1 MMTSVEQ
8 TLVPD
13 VLAATEGNVV
23 AFERLVNRCRQT
35 VSGIALAILRD
46 LDASEEVAQDV
57 FIYVWQQ
64 LGTLKEPA
72 SFLPWVRQI
81 TRYRAYNYLRDNRV
95 SSTVRGEEA
104 ELLLES
110 FADPDACLTQNF
122 ERSEQSI
129 ILSEFI
135 DALPDDSREIVLL
148 YYREEQSSQQVAD
161 LLGLSEANVRKKLQ
175 RVREALKAE
184 LLAKYGNLLL
194 STAPGLGLTALIM
207 ANLTFAPPA
216 AAAVASAA
224 ASNSSGSSKLAIMFG
239 GAMIGAG
246 LAALAAYWG
255 MRHSLNAADSE
266 QERIL
271 LRRLRM
277 QSIGFILM
285 MGVLLTLAYEMT
297 SGSLGPLLA
306 MTVLVAGVVVS
317 SLRLYQIIGP
327 RLMRQRM
334 NDPAEAKRQRM
345 QFWGCVFGSAVGI
358 IAGYVGMIIG
368 LMNTGRW

>member
-1 MMTSVEQ
+1 MTNVEH

-13 VLAATEGNVV
+13 VLAATEGNVQ
-23 AFERLVNRCRQT
+23 AFERLVNRCQQT

-46 LDASEEVAQDV
+46 LDASEEVAQEV

-64 LGTLKEPA
+64 LNTLKEPA

-110 FADPDACLTQNF
+110 FADPDACLMDNF
-122 ERSEQSI
+122 ERTEQSL
-129 ILSEFI
+129 ILSDFI

-175 RVREALKAE
+175 RVREALKSE

-194 STAPGLGLTALIM
+194 TTAPGVGFTTLIM

-216 AAAVASAA
+216 AAAVTSVSASQ
-224 ASNSSGSSKLAIMFG
+224 SSGSTKLGMMFG
-239 GAMIGAG
+239 GALLGAG
-246 LAALAAYWG
+246 MAAVAAYFG
-255 MRHSLNAADSE
+255 MRYSLNAADSE
-266 QERIL
+266 QEKVL
-271 LRRLRM
+271 LKRLRA
-277 QSIGFILM
+277 QTIGFILL

-297 SGSLGPLLA
+297 RGSLAPLLA
-306 MTVLVAGVVVS
+306 MTLLLAGVGLS
-317 SLRLYQIIGP
+317 SWRLYQIIGP
-327 RLMRQRM
+327 RLARQRM
-334 NDPAEAKRQRM
+334 NDPVEQRRQR
-345 QFWGCVFGSAVGI
+345 QQLWGCVLGIFTAV
-358 IAGYVGMIIG
+358 IAGYAGMING
-368 LMNTGRW
+368 LMNAGRW

>member
-1 MMTSVEQ
+1 MMTNIEQ

-13 VLAATEGNVV
+13 VLAATQGSVV

-64 LGTLKEPA
+64 LSTLKEPA

-216 AAAVASAA
+216 AAAVASVA
-224 ASNSSGSSKLAIMFG
+224 ASKSSGTGKLAILFG

-246 LAALAAYWG
+246 VAALATYWG
-255 MRHSLNAADSE
+255 MRHSLHAADSE
-266 QERIL
+266 QERVL

-277 QSIGFILM
+277 QSIGFILV
-285 MGVLLTLAYEMT
+285 MGVVLTLAYEMT
-297 SGSLGPLLA
+297 SGSLAPLLA
-306 MTVLVAGVVVS
+306 MTVMVFGLALS
-317 SLRLYQIIGP
+317 SVRLYQIISP
-327 RLMRQRM
+327 RLARQRM
-334 NDPAEAKRQRM
+334 NDAEERRRQRL
-345 QFWGCVFGSAVGI
+345 QLWGCVLGSMVGVI
-358 IAGYVGMIIG
+358 SGYVGMVVG
-368 LMNTGRW
+368 LINAGRW

>member
-1 MMTSVEQ
+1 MTNVEQ

-13 VLAATEGNVV
+13 VLAATQGNVL

-35 VSGIALAILRD
+35 VAGIALAILRD
-46 LDASEEVAQDV
+46 LDASEEVAQEV

-64 LGTLKEPA
+64 LNTLKEPA

-110 FADPDACLTQNF
+110 FADPDACLTHNF
-122 ERSEQSI
+122 ERTEQSL
-129 ILSEFI
+129 ILSDFI
-135 DALPDDSREIVLL
+135 DALPDESREIVLL

-175 RVREALKAE
+175 RVRESLKSE

-194 STAPGLGLTALIM
+194 TTAPGLGFSTLIM
-207 ANLTFAPPA
+207 ANVTFAPPA
-216 AAAVASAA
+216 AAAVTSASQ
-224 ASNSSGSSKLAIMFG
+224 SSGSSKLAMMFG
-239 GAMIGAG
+239 GAMLGAG
-246 LAALAAYWG
+246 MAAIAAYFG
-255 MRHSLNAADSE
+255 MRYSLNAADSE
-266 QERIL
+266 QERVL
-271 LRRLRM
+271 LKRLRLQTM
-277 QSIGFILM
+277 GFILL

-297 SGSLGPLLA
+297 RGSLAPLLT
-306 MTVLVAGVVVS
+306 MTLLLVGVGLS

-327 RLMRQRM
+327 RLARQRM
-334 NDPAEAKRQRM
+334 NDQAEQRRQR
-345 QFWGCVFGSAVGI
+345 QQLWGCVLASAASV
-358 IAGYVGMIIG
+358 IAGYAGMIIG
-368 LMNTGRW
+368 LMNAGRW

>member
-1 MMTSVEQ
+1 MITSVEQ
-8 TLVPD
+8 TLVAD
-13 VLAATEGNVV
+13 VLAATEGNIA

-64 LGTLKEPA
+64 LNTLKEPA
-72 SFLPWVRQI
+72 SFLPWIRQI

-104 ELLLES
+104 ELLLGS

-122 ERSEQSI
+122 ERSEQSL

-135 DALPDDSREIVLL
+135 DELPDDSREIVLL

-175 RVREALKAE
+175 RVREGLKAE

-216 AAAVASAA
+216 AAAVASIA
-224 ASNSSGSSKLAIMFG
+224 ASKTSGTSKLAILFG

-246 LAALAAYWG
+246 IAVIATYFG
-255 MRHSLNAADSE
+255 MRQSLNAADSE
-266 QERIL
+266 QERVL
-271 LRRLRM
+271 LRRLRL
-277 QSIGFILM
+277 QSIVFILL
-285 MGVLLTLAYEMT
+285 MGGVLTLAYELT
-297 SGSLGPLLA
+297 SGSMAPLLA
-306 MTVLVAGVVVS
+306 MTLMVGGIIAS
-317 SLRLYQIIGP
+317 SLRLYQIIKP
-327 RLMRQRM
+327 RLLRQGMNDAVERRRQRI
-334 NDPAEAKRQRM
+334 QL
-345 QFWGCVFGSAVGI
+345 WGCVFGSLVGI
-358 IAGYVGMIIG
+358 VSGYAGMIIG
-368 LMNTGRW
+368 LINAGRW

>member
-1 MMTSVEQ
+1 MITSVEQ

-13 VLAATEGNVV
+13 VLAATEGNIA

-64 LGTLKEPA
+64 LNTLKEPA
-72 SFLPWVRQI
+72 SFLPWIRQI

-95 SSTVRGEEA
+95 SSTLRGEEA

-122 ERSEQSI
+122 ERSEQSL

-135 DALPDDSREIVLL
+135 DELPDDSREIVLL

-175 RVREALKAE
+175 RVREGLKAE

-216 AAAVASAA
+216 AAAVASVA
-224 ASNSSGSSKLAIMFG
+224 ASKTSGTSKLAILFG

-246 LAALAAYWG
+246 IAVIATYFG
-255 MRHSLNAADSE
+255 MRQSLNAADSE
-266 QERIL
+266 QERVL
-271 LRRLRM
+271 LRRLRL
-277 QSIGFILM
+277 QSIVFILL
-285 MGVLLTLAYEMT
+285 MGGVLTLAYELT
-297 SGSLGPLLA
+297 NGSMAPLLA
-306 MTVLVAGVVVS
+306 MTLMVGGIVAS
-317 SLRLYQIIGP
+317 SLRLYQIIKP
-327 RLMRQRM
+327 RLLRQGMNDAVERRRQRI
-334 NDPAEAKRQRM
+334 QL
-345 QFWGCVFGSAVGI
+345 WGCVFGSLVGI
-358 IAGYVGMIIG
+358 VSGYAGMIIG
-368 LMNTGRW
+368 LINAGRW